1 MLHFMEA
8 TVNAIDSNSEVGCP
22 PLVIRPND
30 LLMGLD
36 RDGCFCFYIM
46 RTVPFALSKPGL
58 APKSTNTTFVQ
69 FSCYVQMIPSVL
81 FRLGS
86 ALGNAWIGG
95 KS

>member
-36 RDGCFCFYIM
+36 RDGCFYIM

-69 FSCYVQMIPSVL
+69 FSCYVQMIPSIL
-81 FRLGS
+81 FRLGR